1 MKLKRLVI
9 ISASFLLIII
19 GALIIFAY
27 SKTWEKTDIEI
38 KIHINEKLVQE
49 SAFGESPT
57 FAIWL
62 ENAKTHKIKTVFVTR
77 RAAEKD
83 WEGKAEVPV
92 ALPAWFHINS
102 EKKAV
107 EKSEGDPDQIIISGA
122 TPKPGYFVTSVSVE
136 QNSEWILWIEVNLAG
151 DFNEYYMEFNK
162 ELNITDEFSTG
173 QPALIYKAKI
183 SAIAGTTITPE
194 IAGISMP
201 GLTFD
206 SIIKPMKGITTA
218 TDVFDEIS
226 LQVVK
231 TKLRII
237 NTNK

>member
-1 MKLKRLVI
+1 MKRKQLII
-9 ISASFLLIII
+9 ISISIILIII

-27 SKTWEKTDIEI
+27 SKTWGKTDIEI

-62 ENAKTHKIKTVFVTR
+62 ENPITHKIKTIFVTR

-92 ALPAWFHINS
+92 ALPFWFHINN

-151 DFNEYYMEFNK
+151 DYNDHFMEFNK
-162 ELNITDEFSTG
+162 ELNITDEYSTG
-173 QPALIYKAKI
+173 QPAIIYKAKVF
-183 SAIAGTTITPE
+183 AITGTTITPK
-194 IAGISMP
+194 IAGMTMQGSS
-201 GLTFD
+201 LKN
-206 SIIKPMKGITTA
+206 IIKPMKGITTA
-218 TDVFDEIS
+218 INIFDEIS
-226 LQVVK
+226 VCIVK
-231 TKLRII
+231 TKPRII
-237 NTNK
+237 NGNL